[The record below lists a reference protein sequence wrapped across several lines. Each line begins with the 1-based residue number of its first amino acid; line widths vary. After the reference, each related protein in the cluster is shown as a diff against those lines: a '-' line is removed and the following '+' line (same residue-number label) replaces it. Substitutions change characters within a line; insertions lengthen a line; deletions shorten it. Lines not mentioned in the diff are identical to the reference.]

1 MFPPAY
7 THSRNGVFFT
17 AASQP
22 PNIFTARLVEN
33 VQGSASSLNSV
44 TSKSPHLVK
53 FSGLRDSPKNRGL
66 GRRLGRLKP
75 KDTLDVDVI
84 VVYKFKQNIVGE
96 KGSVNLTKL
105 LPYSV
110 GGGIFFVG
118 KKKWNRLLRCKN
130 GKENSLF
137 ESFRAT
143 VSILAEVMFLY
154 CSLIDE
160 SMNDLIFALYDM
172 CHFTATTTN
181 TKHTETH
188 LRTEQRTSC
197 LLLNSFP

>member
-1 MFPPAY
+1 MDAKTFYVSTCIY
-7 THSRNGVFFT
+7 TQPKRCFFT

-22 PNIFTARLVEN
+22 PNIFTPRLVEN
-33 VQGSASSLNSV
+33 AQGSASSLNSV

-66 GRRLGRLKP
+66 GRPLGRLKP

-118 KKKWNRLLRCKN
+118 KKSGIDFFAAKTGRKIHYLRASGQQFPYLLR
-130 GKENSLF
+130 
-137 ESFRAT
+137 
-143 VSILAEVMFLY
+143 
-154 CSLIDE
+154 
-160 SMNDLIFALYDM
+160 
-172 CHFTATTTN
+172 
-181 TKHTETH
+181 
-188 LRTEQRTSC
+188 
-197 LLLNSFP
+197 

>member
-1 MFPPAY
+1 MEH
-7 THSRNGVFFT
+7 TKNWQLRNHCSDGSLPVNLPNHGSILRHVNTKKKTKVCPKVLALSKWLYMDAKTSLCFHLQKHTAETVLFFT

-22 PNIFTARLVEN
+22 PNIFTPRLVEN
-33 VQGSASSLNSV
+33 AQGSASSLNSL

-53 FSGLRDSPKNRGL
+53 FSGLRDSPKNGGL

-110 GGGIFFVG
+110 EGGIFFVG
-118 KKKWNRLLRCKN
+118 KEKVESTSSLQKRE
-130 GKENSLF
+130 GK
-137 ESFRAT
+137 
-143 VSILAEVMFLY
+143 
-154 CSLIDE
+154 
-160 SMNDLIFALYDM
+160 
-172 CHFTATTTN
+172 FTI
-181 TKHTETH
+181 
-188 LRTEQRTSC
+188 
-197 LLLNSFP
+197 

>member
-22 PNIFTARLVEN
+22 PNIFTPRLVEN
-33 VQGSASSLNSV
+33 AQGSASSLNSV
-44 TSKSPHLVK
+44 TSKSTHLVK

-75 KDTLDVDVI
+75 KDTLDVGAI

-110 GGGIFFVG
+110 GGGILFVG
-118 KKKWNRLLRCKN
+118 KKSGIDFFAAKTGRKIHYLRAS
-130 GKENSLF
+130 G
-137 ESFRAT
+137 
-143 VSILAEVMFLY
+143 
-154 CSLIDE
+154 
-160 SMNDLIFALYDM
+160 
-172 CHFTATTTN
+172 
-181 TKHTETH
+181 
-188 LRTEQRTSC
+188 QQ
-197 LLLNSFP
+197 FPYLVR